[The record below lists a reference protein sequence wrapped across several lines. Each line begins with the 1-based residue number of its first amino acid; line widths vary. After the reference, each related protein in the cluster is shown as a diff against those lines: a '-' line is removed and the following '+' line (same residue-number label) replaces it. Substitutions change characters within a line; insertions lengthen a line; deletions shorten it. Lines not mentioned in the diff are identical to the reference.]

1 MSGFTWHFTKTCCPS
16 CPAKAFGLVTLQIS
30 FSSLTSVFPSRLICP
45 EMVTAFVELLGAF
58 RPEGLA
64 SAAFEEC
71 CAATVMGISR
81 ATASRTRDHSFIV
94 HAQGQN
100 GCRNDAILE
109 PWNPASNGKFRCMA
123 FEILLLLIVD
133 MQASFHYLNI
143 SR

>member
-58 RPEGLA
+58 MPQGFA

-71 CAATVMGISR
+71 FASAEVGLTRAAAI
-81 ATASRTRDHSFIV
+81 RTRDHFLIV
-94 HAQGQN
+94 PPPILTA
-100 GCRNDAILE
+100 CRNE
-109 PWNPASNGKFRCMA
+109 A
-123 FEILLLLIVD
+123 FL
-133 MQASFHYLNI
+133 QP
-143 SR
+143 